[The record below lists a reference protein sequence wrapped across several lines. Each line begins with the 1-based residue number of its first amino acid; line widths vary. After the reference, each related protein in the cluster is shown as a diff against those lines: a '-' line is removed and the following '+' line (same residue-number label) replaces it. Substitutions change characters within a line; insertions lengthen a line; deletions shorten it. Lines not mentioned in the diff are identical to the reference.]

1 MGREQGYTAPVTPI
15 SAVLITLNEAQRL
28 DAALASVSFC
38 DEVLVV
44 DAGSTDDTCE
54 IARAA
59 GARVVVNTPWPG
71 FVAQRNLAAE
81 RARHDWVLALDADER
96 VTSALKQEIAS
107 LAVSGFGCAGYRIP
121 RVAFY
126 LGRQV
131 RYTDWHP
138 DPQLRLFD
146 RRRGRWQGGLVH
158 ESVRVEGPLGHLRA
172 EIEHYPY
179 ADIADHVQ
187 RINRYT
193 TLWADQEV
201 SAGRRT
207 GRARL
212 VGAPIWTFLRNYVL
226 KRGAL
231 IGEGGL
237 VISALGA
244 YYTFLKLAKLRERT
258 AGGRA
263 PR

>member
-1 MGREQGYTAPVTPI
+1 
-15 SAVLITLNEAQRL
+15 
-28 DAALASVSFC
+28 
-38 DEVLVV
+38 
-44 DAGSTDDTCE
+44 
-54 IARAA
+54 
-59 GARVVVNTPWPG
+59 
-71 FVAQRNLAAE
+71 
-81 RARHDWVLALDADER
+81 
-96 VTSALKQEIAS
+96 
-107 LAVSGFGCAGYRIP
+107 
-121 RVAFY
+121 
-126 LGRQV
+126 V

-231 IGEGGL
+231 IGEVGL